1 MKLVSKLEPIKSES
15 TQSISKIES
24 TETVID
30 RSKNIK
36 QTKIEFDQIFNIKMA
51 EVYNF
56 TSKLK
61 SELKSHYEPLLKTNK
76 QLDLKTKW
84 RCHRIELGRIK
95 SKLISQLNVFSTIKN
110 NSKKIIH

>member
-76 QLDLKTKW
+76 Q
-84 RCHRIELGRIK
+84 
-95 SKLISQLNVFSTIKN
+95 
-110 NSKKIIH
+110 